1 MCMYAYMFVG
11 VYMYIY
17 MCMYMCGGL
26 SLILGIIFGH
36 LSQGFLIKPEL
47 ADVSSLNS
55 QHALVIL
62 SLCLLRLELQVSC
75 HIYLAITGFWESE
88 LWS

>member
-1 MCMYAYMFVG
+1 
-11 VYMYIY
+11 MYIY
-17 MCMYMCGGL
+17 IYMYVCRGR

-55 QHALVIL
+55 QHALVIF

-75 HIYLAITGFWESE
+75 HIYLAITDFWESE

>member
-11 VYMYIY
+11 VHMYIY
-17 MCMYMCGGL
+17 MGMYVCGGL
-26 SLILGIIFGH
+26 NLILRIIFGH

-55 QHALVIL
+55 QYDLVIL
-62 SLCLLRLELQVSC
+62 SLS
-75 HIYLAITGFWESE
+75 SE
-88 LWS
+88 AGIKGKLPHLPGNYWFLGI